1 MNDLKKVKVTCCE
14 GEGQGSCKR
23 YVDKGIWNRMWMSF
37 LYKIEG
43 LEGCYCAKCVVE
55 ISEEQLKELGL
66 VEEQR
71 TGYERVK
78 KGETYYIVD
87 IADNAMEVTEYKDQ
101 YDTQSYNTGNYYN
114 DKAIAENNARADRL
128 LRQLRQWQAANDK
141 TISISDWKNE
151 GIIKYFI
158 AYNYR
163 SSLFEIGRCSRRRE
177 PNIIYFT
184 TKDKVSKAVK
194 NFRDELE
201 WYFTEYQK
209 RLDEE

>member
-1 MNDLKKVKVTCCE
+1 MKATISANGKTVQVEMTE
-14 GEGQGSCKR
+14 AQA
-23 YVDKGIWNRMWMSF
+23 
-37 LYKIEG
+37 KI
-43 LEGCYCAKCVVE
+43 
-55 ISEEQLKELGL
+55 LGL
-66 VEEQR
+66 AEERSR
-71 TGYERVK
+71 TEECNNK
-78 KGETYYIVD
+78 KYYFVNTIDLVIED
-87 IADNAMEVTEYKDQ
+87 ENTVLFDQ
-101 YDTQSYNTGNYYN
+101 NRYDVGNYYS
-114 DKAIAENNARADRL
+114 DKTIAENNARADRL
-128 LRQLRQWQAANDK
+128 LRQLKQWQAQNDK
-141 TISISDWKNE
+141 AISISDWKNE

-201 WYFTEYQK
+201 WYFTEYQQ

>member
-1 MNDLKKVKVTCCE
+1 MKVELKVNDKSI
-14 GEGQGSCKR
+14 Q
-23 YVDKGIWNRMWMSF
+23 
-37 LYKIEG
+37 
-43 LEGCYCAKCVVE
+43 AE

-66 VEEQR
+66 FEQLKKLGLIEERSR
-71 TGYERVK
+71 TGYERVE
-78 KGETYYIVD
+78 ETYYLVD
-87 IADNAMEVTEYKDQ
+87 VDDEITNMKHNGQLDRDC
-101 YDTQSYNTGNYYN
+101 YDVGNYYSN
-114 DKAIAENNARADRL
+114 KTIAENNARADRL
-128 LRQLRQWQAANDK
+128 LRQLRQWQAQNDK
-141 TISISDWKNE
+141 AISISDWKNE

-201 WYFTEYQK
+201 WYFTEYQQ